1 MLSRPSVVHLEIIFL
16 NFVRSARG
24 VCVDVRA
31 CARVCEVGQGQM

>member
-24 VCVDVRA
+24 MCVDVH
-31 CARVCEVGQGQM
+31 ARVRVCGAGQGQM